1 MLTLPSSSSPSSSL
15 SPLFLCQ
22 KREKSES
29 ERLLTE
35 QLQAKELELLQLKTE
50 METSQGTGRAHRVAF
65 VSLYQQYFS
74 RCTDVHLAKQILH
87 CVKFELPM

>member
-22 KREKSES
+22 KKEKSES

-35 QLQAKELELLQLKTE
+35 QLQAKELELLQLRTE
-50 METSQGTGRAHRVAF
+50 METSQGTGRACRVAF
-65 VSLYQQYFS
+65 SLYQQYFS
-74 RCTDVHLAKQILH
+74 RCTKVHAAKQILH
-87 CVKFELPM
+87 CVKFK